1 MTETIGSTLHGDD
14 TAALTARVDALGR
27 ALAIGG
33 ARLAPAVVKQVVAT
47 VDSVRERLDLG
58 VDHTVVALV
67 GGTGSGKSSLFN
79 AICRLD
85 FADVGVR
92 RPTTSEI
99 TACVWG
105 DDGGPLLDWLGVV
118 PDRRIER
125 ESLLDGESEAPLR
138 GLVLLDLPDH
148 DSIAPEHREV
158 VDRLLPQADLLAW
171 VVDPQKYA
179 DDALHSGYLRRLVGH
194 EASMVVVLNQVDTV
208 PPDVRPDLVADVE
221 NLLVD
226 DGLTGVPVR
235 EASARTGEGLVALRE
250 LLATYVESRSLAAR
264 RASAE
269 LNDAAAL
276 LAAEVAAREPAPAAL
291 SVTDVVDRL
300 AAAIGL
306 PAVAAGVGAAV
317 RTGSSSAPGF
327 GAVQEDAVELARAT
341 WLEAVTTGLP
351 RRWGKDVASRVAS
364 TTEMRLAVTDALTQL
379 TLTARRSGLAL
390 ALTVAAVRARRCRAA
405 RRVGRGRLAGR
416 SRGGERVGS
425 RGGGRAAGG
434 GGRRLPRSRC
444 GSTVGRT
451 AADRARAAGR
461 SLGARE
467 RGARTARRAHR
478 GGPGR
483 APHRPRARRR
493 RARLTRPQPPLS
505 GLLVHECRRRPATS
519 RHGSTSTLVARA
531 PHPRA
536 HRTGGIH
543 EHAVPGPD
551 RRRVDR
557 HGRADPHESDGGIP
571 FTTFRLGSTRRW
583 FDKQT
588 GVWRDAQTEWFNVKV
603 WRTTALQRR
612 AVAAQ
617 G

>member
-1 MTETIGSTLHGDD
+1 MTETIGSTLHGDE

-33 ARLAPAVVKQVVAT
+33 ARLAPTVVKRVVAT
-47 VDSVRERLDLG
+47 VESVRERLDLG

-118 PDRRIER
+118 PDRRIQR

-208 PPDVRPDLVADVE
+208 PPDVRPALLADVE

-269 LNDAAAL
+269 LNDAATL

-317 RTGSSSAPGF
+317 RTGSSSTPGF

-390 ALTVAAVRARRCRAA
+390 ALTVAAVALAGAALLVGSVAIGSLVGPGESNVWAPVAAVVLLVASVLALLAAGAA
-405 RRVGRGRLAGR
+405 RRSAGR
-416 SRGGERVGS
+416 R
-425 RGGGRAAGG
+425 
-434 GGRRLPRSRC
+434 
-444 GSTVGRT
+444 
-451 AADRARAAGR
+451 
-461 SLGARE
+461 
-467 RGARTARRAHR
+467 RTARVLED
-478 GGPGR
+478 GR
-483 APHRPRARRR
+483 SALENVA
-493 RARLTRPQPPLS
+493 RARLAVPTEAVLAEHRA
-505 GLLVHECRRRPATS
+505 VRE
-519 RHGSTSTLVARA
+519 LVASARA
-531 PHPRA
+531 
-536 HRTGGIH
+536 
-543 EHAVPGPD
+543 
-551 RRRVDR
+551 
-557 HGRADPHESDGGIP
+557 
-571 FTTFRLGSTRRW
+571 
-583 FDKQT
+583 
-588 GVWRDAQTEWFNVKV
+588 
-603 WRTTALQRR
+603 
-612 AVAAQ
+612 
-617 G
+617 

>member
-14 TAALTARVDALGR
+14 TAALTARVDALGG
-27 ALAIGG
+27 ALTVGG
-33 ARLAPAVVKQVVAT
+33 ARLAPAVVKKVVAT

-118 PDRRIER
+118 PDRRIQR
-125 ESLLDGESEAPLR
+125 ESLLDGESEAALR

-208 PPDVRPDLVADVE
+208 PPDVRPDLLADVE

-264 RASAE
+264 RAGAE

-300 AAAIGL
+300 SAAIGL

-317 RTGSSSAPGF
+317 RTGSSAAPGF
-327 GAVQEDAVELARAT
+327 GAVQEDAVALARST
-341 WLEAVTTGLP
+341 WLDAVTTGLP
-351 RRWGKDVASRVAS
+351 RRWGKDVATRVAS
-364 TTEMRLAVTDALTQL
+364 TAEMRLAVTDALTQL

-390 ALTVAAVRARRCRAA
+390 ALSVAAVVLAGAAVLVGSVAVGSMVGPGEANVWAPVGAVVLLVAAVVAFVGAGAA
-405 RRVGRGRLAGR
+405 RRSAGR
-416 SRGGERVGS
+416 R
-425 RGGGRAAGG
+425 
-434 GGRRLPRSRC
+434 
-444 GSTVGRT
+444 
-451 AADRARAAGR
+451 
-461 SLGARE
+461 
-467 RGARTARRAHR
+467 RTARVLQD
-478 GGPGR
+478 GR
-483 APHRPRARRR
+483 SALENVA
-493 RARLTRPQPPLS
+493 RARLAVPTEAVLAEHRT
-505 GLLVHECRRRPATS
+505 VRE
-519 RHGSTSTLVARA
+519 LVAAARA
-531 PHPRA
+531 
-536 HRTGGIH
+536 
-543 EHAVPGPD
+543 
-551 RRRVDR
+551 
-557 HGRADPHESDGGIP
+557 
-571 FTTFRLGSTRRW
+571 
-583 FDKQT
+583 
-588 GVWRDAQTEWFNVKV
+588 
-603 WRTTALQRR
+603 
-612 AVAAQ
+612 
-617 G
+617 